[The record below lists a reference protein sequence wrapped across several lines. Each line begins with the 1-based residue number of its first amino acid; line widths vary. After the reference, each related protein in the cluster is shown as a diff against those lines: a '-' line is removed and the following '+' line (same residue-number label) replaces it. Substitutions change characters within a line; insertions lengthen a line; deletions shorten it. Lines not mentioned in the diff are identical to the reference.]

1 MKSRTHVVSSL
12 IVEEIMQ
19 SIITTLEI
27 EVIDNH
33 NNMVT
38 LHVKVMHVSIISF
51 FLEFPFSLPKSTTC

>member
-38 LHVKVMHVSIISF
+38 LHGKVVHASIISY
-51 FLEFPFSLPKSTTC
+51 FSGIPIFIT